1 MGFNRVTYLLM
12 ITVLAA
18 DVVVAQEISSKPV
31 RDSIPYIRV
40 IDINKREF
48 QRHDTVWV
56 YSGIC
61 KTLKVSQYLIGKN
74 NVLKQA
80 SASNKSIV
88 VHGNIFYDFFFRSYA
103 DTPYYQRDFRQ
114 HTIRTSLNISVK
126 DKYVFRFNGGIRVSN
141 SPWFR
146 NFFDGGLQFDQSS
159 SLAKM
164 KREAEN
170 KVAGMGIEKPELEMT
185 EAALKEQLKK
195 YNDLKRSL
203 NGPDLTQL
211 LIEERERNYYNSLK
225 KQDPDLK
232 KELNTKKDAVE
243 TKIKDSIENKI
254 KGFVSEKMEGTDS
267 AKNKVARLRDKA
279 DSTENKVS
287 RYISEKKTQLDSL
300 EKSIARLQHKADSLK
315 NSVNKETGELKQKI
329 AKATNTRELKKVLV
343 DNNIPEDKKNKLDK
357 VMADVKSIGIGR
369 SFIDYSE
376 LTVNSVSL
384 TGLSIEYNPK
394 LYAAFAAGKIDY
406 GFRDFMGR
414 NKTSNKQQLLAGRVG
429 WGNKDKMAVIV
440 TAYTGKKYN
449 YGSVLSD
456 TVSSYI
462 NVAGY
467 SVEGT
472 IKKNENVG
480 ITAEVAKSTRPVT
493 GRLND
498 TKEAGSLFRFSDHS
512 NQAISIKGQ
521 TIIPE
526 TNTRLSGFFRKS
538 GENFQS
544 FSLFTYNTDQT
555 AWSLKADQSFLKNR
569 VNLLAMLRRNDFTNP
584 FTEKTFKTKTVFTS
598 VQLNIRVPKWPTISA
613 GYHPGSQ
620 LYFIDRDRI
629 RENVY
634 YILNGS
640 LIYTYSAGGTRMT
653 SSAIY
658 NQYYSKGTDSGFI
671 SYKGKSY
678 MISHSLLFRTLQ
690 LGGNFIY
697 TDQRELRYYT
707 VEANAD
713 YFPKSFFKVGI
724 GGKYNR
730 TASGKVY
737 WGERAQLTLEI
748 KKLGGLQMQY
758 EKSFL
763 PTVYQT
769 LFPVETGR
777 ISWFKYF

>member
-254 KGFVSEKMEGTDS
+254 KGAMK
-267 AKNKVARLRDKA
+267 R
-279 DSTENKVS
+279 
-287 RYISEKKTQLDSL
+287 
-300 EKSIARLQHKADSLK
+300 
-315 NSVNKETGELKQKI
+315 
-329 AKATNTRELKKVLV
+329 
-343 DNNIPEDKKNKLDK
+343 
-357 VMADVKSIGIGR
+357 
-369 SFIDYSE
+369 
-376 LTVNSVSL
+376 
-384 TGLSIEYNPK
+384 
-394 LYAAFAAGKIDY
+394 
-406 GFRDFMGR
+406 
-414 NKTSNKQQLLAGRVG
+414 
-429 WGNKDKMAVIV
+429 
-440 TAYTGKKYN
+440 
-449 YGSVLSD
+449 
-456 TVSSYI
+456 
-462 NVAGY
+462 
-467 SVEGT
+467 T
-472 IKKNENVG
+472 I
-480 ITAEVAKSTRPVT
+480 R
-493 GRLND
+493 
-498 TKEAGSLFRFSDHS
+498 
-512 NQAISIKGQ
+512 
-521 TIIPE
+521 
-526 TNTRLSGFFRKS
+526 
-538 GENFQS
+538 
-544 FSLFTYNTDQT
+544 
-555 AWSLKADQSFLKNR
+555 
-569 VNLLAMLRRNDFTNP
+569 
-584 FTEKTFKTKTVFTS
+584 
-598 VQLNIRVPKWPTISA
+598 
-613 GYHPGSQ
+613 
-620 LYFIDRDRI
+620 
-629 RENVY
+629 
-634 YILNGS
+634 
-640 LIYTYSAGGTRMT
+640 
-653 SSAIY
+653 
-658 NQYYSKGTDSGFI
+658 
-671 SYKGKSY
+671 
-678 MISHSLLFRTLQ
+678 
-690 LGGNFIY
+690 
-697 TDQRELRYYT
+697 
-707 VEANAD
+707 
-713 YFPKSFFKVGI
+713 
-724 GGKYNR
+724 
-730 TASGKVY
+730 
-737 WGERAQLTLEI
+737 
-748 KKLGGLQMQY
+748 
-758 EKSFL
+758 
-763 PTVYQT
+763 
-769 LFPVETGR
+769 
-777 ISWFKYF
+777 